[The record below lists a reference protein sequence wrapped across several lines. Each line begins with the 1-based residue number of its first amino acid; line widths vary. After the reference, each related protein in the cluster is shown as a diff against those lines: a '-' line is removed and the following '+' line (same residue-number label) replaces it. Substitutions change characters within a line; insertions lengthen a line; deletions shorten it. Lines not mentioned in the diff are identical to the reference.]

1 MKTPSLKPYTALK
14 IIKYPYLVANWSKK
28 ADREA
33 KSMDAWL
40 IKTGFTFLLL
50 HNFPVMILP
59 RDEARPIK
67 INRRDVFAF
76 FGIVFSV

>member
-28 ADREA
+28 AEIEA
-33 KSMDAWL
+33 KSMDAWY

-50 HNFPVMILP
+50 HTFPVIIRP
-59 RDEARPIK
+59 SDEERPI
-67 INRRDVFAF
+67 
-76 FGIVFSV
+76 